1 MIFLGPKLVGEVQIW
16 LGTWCR
22 RRGFVGFRICGIPA
36 NFLDFAGFQ
45 QDIAGIT
52 VEDIWEKNLL
62 LRAFWKKVLALRE
75 IKTLGGGGGVHCEI

>member
-22 RRGFVGFRICGIPA
+22 RRGFVGFRRIPA
-36 NFLDFAGFQ
+36 NFLDFVGFQ

-52 VEDIWEKNLL
+52 VEDMLGKKFTVEGILEKSACIERN
-62 LRAFWKKVLALRE
+62 
-75 IKTLGGGGGVHCEI
+75 